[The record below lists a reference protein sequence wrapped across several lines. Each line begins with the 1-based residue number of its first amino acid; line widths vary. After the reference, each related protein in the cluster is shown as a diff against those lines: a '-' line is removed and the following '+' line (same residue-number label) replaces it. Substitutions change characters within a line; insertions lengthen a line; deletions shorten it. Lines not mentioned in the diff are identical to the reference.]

1 MTVVYVQDR
10 SFFYDGSSCYQVFKK
25 LVATPYL
32 VNSNMNSID
41 ADLEMRSNAATNIN
55 DSGNSSLHIELGT
68 YIFKALAVF
77 RNSVDKYWEDKY
89 PEMGVTV

>member
-1 MTVVYVQDR
+1 
-10 SFFYDGSSCYQVFKK
+10 
-25 LVATPYL
+25 
-32 VNSNMNSID
+32 MNSID